1 MSMADDAAGM
11 NDGGGATAPE
21 GAQDT
26 RPTSFLSRG
35 LSIFLRRRWEEL
47 LGLFLIA
54 LGAAYLTAL
63 LTASASDPSLNL
75 AVDGPVHNMMG
86 LPGAYIADLMLES
99 LGVASFILA
108 LALLAWGW
116 QMVRHRDARW
126 WLRLLLLP
134 LSMIVAAIGLSLIPW
149 STDWPFGGG
158 LGGFAGNL
166 LVNGGGKWSGIA
178 GYTGVPDIIVEGI
191 CLILAIPLA
200 YYALGIS
207 WRRYHQAGQVIA
219 AAGAVT
225 GQGA

>member
-1 MSMADDAAGM
+1 MASDTIRMNEAGNTNDTGAAAAA
-11 NDGGGATAPE
+11 DGAHGSG
-21 GAQDT
+21 
-26 RPTSFLSRG
+26 PTTFVSRG
-35 LSIFLRRRWEEL
+35 VHIFLRRRWEEL

-126 WLRLLLLP
+126 W
-134 LSMIVAAIGLSLIPW
+134 
-149 STDWPFGGG
+149 
-158 LGGFAGNL
+158 
-166 LVNGGGKWSGIA
+166 
-178 GYTGVPDIIVEGI
+178 
-191 CLILAIPLA
+191 
-200 YYALGIS
+200 
-207 WRRYHQAGQVIA
+207 
-219 AAGAVT
+219 
-225 GQGA
+225 